1 MKTRTCIRLVFSQI
15 TLILC
20 LNVAVTLKA
29 IDETKAADRQA
40 LHGIVPPAIKE
51 LGLQPLARLPATNR
65 LHLVIGLP
73 WRNQDALIRLLNDLY
88 DPSSPGF
95 RQYLAPE
102 QFTESFGPTKDDYQA
117 LIEFASSN
125 HLVVTATS
133 PNRMLLDVSAT
144 VAEVEQALGI
154 TLNTYQHPTESR
166 TFYAPAGEPSVALS
180 LPVLYIGGLDNY
192 ILPHPLFKARPTQ
205 PADTGVPYT
214 GSGPGGGYLARDL
227 RNAYAANVSFTGTGQ
242 KVGLFEL
249 DGYYAH
255 DILAYEALAGLPSVT
270 LSNVLLDGFN
280 GSPGGANVEVALDI
294 DMAIAMAPGL
304 AEVIIYEGNNPDD
317 VLNRMANDNLAKQMS
332 SSWGWSPL
340 DPIAVQ
346 DFQQFAAQ
354 GQSMYQAS
362 GDSDAYVGP
371 VFPPSDNPYLTV
383 VGGTTLTMT
392 ANGGAYV
399 SETVWNA
406 GNGVGSGG
414 GISTTYSIPIWQ
426 QGMDMSENLGSTT
439 KRNLPD
445 VAMPA
450 DNIFIFANNG
460 QQLIVGGTSCAAP
473 LWAGFTALINQAAL
487 ANNEPLVGFINPAVY
502 ALCRSGAYAA
512 NFHDTTV
519 GNNFSPSSPTR
530 FPAVPGY
537 DLCTGWGTPIGSN
550 LIYSLGVPEPLHISP
565 VGDTVFVGPQGGP
578 LTPGALYYSL
588 TNKSGGSLTWE
599 LVQSAPWLTVGPTN
613 GTLTGGG
620 PAVTVTVQPTPVA
633 TNLGPGVYTATLAFT
648 NLTTQF
654 GQLRQVTLALATPSE
669 ISSQPTD
676 QAVLQGMAAAF
687 HVAAKGYGLLTYQWQ
702 QISGTNVINLQDGA
716 NISGTA
722 TDTLTISNVSPA
734 NVAAYS
740 VTVSNIAGIATSD
753 SASLSI
759 IASAPVIVLQPAPQ
773 SVLPGGTASFAVG
786 AVGTQPTIYRWLL
799 NGTNLSDG
807 GYIHGSR
814 TSTLSLSN
822 VTTALVGT
830 YSVLLSNTL
839 GAVTSSNAPLSLIRV
854 TAPGVILDA
863 MYSFA
868 GTTFGFNPYAGLL
881 QARDGNF
888 YGTALLGGAP
898 GNGTVF
904 KMTPGGSVSLL
915 HAFNGGLDGANPYG
929 GLVQATNGLLYG
941 TTFDG
946 GIYYYGSVFR
956 MTTNGAL
963 STAVSFNYTNNG
975 AYPVAGL
982 AQARD
987 GGFYGLSL
995 EGGLSGYGT
1004 VYRITPGGL
1013 FVLLS
1018 SFNYENGA
1026 YPSSVFVAAADGNL
1040 YGTAEN
1046 GGTNAG
1052 WGTMFRVGSAGTIT
1066 PLFSFAG
1073 DNGGIPTA
1081 GMVQDSDG
1089 ALYGVTNDGG
1099 TNGSGTVF
1107 KRGTDG
1113 AVTSLYSFSGGPDG
1127 ANPFGGLV
1135 LASDGNLYGTTMNGG
1150 AYGFGTVFLISPG
1163 GTLVTLAQLD
1173 GFQGANPAGNLVQA
1187 NDNNFYGTTVNGGL
1201 GNEGAIFRLTVNG
1214 PLQITRQP
1222 VSQSAFLGDTAMFS
1236 VASFGTLPVGYQ
1248 WLKNGTN
1255 MADGG
1260 TVAGANSRTLTIS
1273 NLTLADDADYLV
1285 VLTNNY
1291 GAVTSTLAHLSLVVS
1306 PPYIIAEPQSQTVL
1320 AGANVSLS
1328 VQAGGD
1334 GPLYFQWQMDGT
1346 NLVNG
1351 GNVSGATTPALTL
1364 TSVTAL
1370 NAGTYAVTVTNA
1382 LGSVSSTSALLAV
1395 APVVSQSGAYSLFH
1409 SFAGGNLGM
1418 NPYSGLFQARDGFLY
1433 GTTVSGG
1440 SGGYGIIYR
1449 VTTGIFAIAHA
1460 FTNGVDGAY
1469 PYAGLVQ
1476 ATDGNLYG
1484 DTSQGGA
1491 YYSGSVFKLTPGA
1504 VLTPLYSFNGGDDGS
1519 APVASLVQGRDGKLY
1534 GTAFQGGSDSYGAVF
1549 AVATN
1554 GIFTPF
1560 AAFTQTNGANPAAQ
1574 LILARDGNFYGTTET
1589 GGSNNFGTAFRLGT
1603 NGSITTLHSFG
1614 GNDGAYPLAGL
1625 IQANDGAFYGTSA
1638 TGGSNG
1644 WGTVFRL
1651 TWDGGLTNLHSFIY
1665 ADGAQPIGGLI
1676 QATDGNLYGTTSEG
1690 GLGGEGTVFQIT
1702 TNGALTTLLWFN
1714 GVYGANP
1721 QSSLVQARDGSFYG
1735 TTEYGG
1741 TAYNGASGTGN
1752 GLVFRLTLPMFLSN
1766 PFTQAV
1772 ATVGV
1777 PYAGSL
1783 GTNVVQPPTSVLTF
1797 AKTGGP
1803 AWLSVGADGTLSG
1816 VPGIADLGLNTF
1828 TVTLLDPNAWSSAA
1842 TMQILVVTSPV
1853 ITLAIARQGAN
1864 LVLTWNGATGPYTV
1878 QMTTS
1883 LDTPVWQTV
1892 AGPTLGTSL
1901 LLSPSNGAAFYR
1913 VQGQSQ

>member
-1 MKTRTCIRLVFSQI
+1 MKTRTCNRLVFSQI
-15 TLILC
+15 TLTVFLT
-20 LNVAVTLKA
+20 VAATFTC
-29 IDETKAADRQA
+29 IDEPRAADRQA
-40 LHGIVPPAIKE
+40 LHGIVPPAIQE
-51 LGLQPLARLPATNR
+51 LGLHPLARLPATDR

-73 WRNQDALIRLLNDLY
+73 WRNQDALARLLNDLY

-102 QFTESFGPTKDDYQA
+102 QFTESFGPTKEDYQA

-144 VAEVEQALGI
+144 AADVEQALGI
-154 TLNTYQHPTESR
+154 TLNVYQHPTESR
-166 TFYAPAGEPSVALS
+166 TFYSAAGEPSLALPV
-180 LPVLYIGGLDNY
+180 PVLYVSGLDNY
-192 ILPHPLFKARPTQ
+192 ALPHPLFKVRPSQ
-205 PADTGVPYT
+205 PADIGVPYT
-214 GSGPGGGYLARDL
+214 GSGPGGGYMARDL
-227 RNAYAANVSFTGTGQ
+227 RNAYVANVSFTGTGQ

-255 DILAYEALAGLPSVT
+255 DITAYEALAGLSSVT

-280 GSPGGANVEVALDI
+280 GSPGGANIEVALDI
-294 DMAIAMAPGL
+294 DMAISMAPGL
-304 AEVIIYEGNNPDD
+304 TEVIIYEGLNPDD
-317 VLNRMANDNLAKQMS
+317 VLNRMATDNLAKQMS

-371 VFPPSDNPYLTV
+371 VFPPSDNPYLTI

-406 GNGVGSGG
+406 GNGVGSSG
-414 GISTTYSIPIWQ
+414 GISTTYPIPIWQ
-426 QGMDMSENLGSTT
+426 QGLDMSQNLGSTT

-487 ANNEPLVGFINPAVY
+487 ANHEPLVGFINPAVY
-502 ALCRSGAYAA
+502 ALCRSSAYAA

-519 GNNFSPSSPTR
+519 GNNFSPTSPTR

-537 DLCTGWGTPIGSN
+537 DLCTGWGSPIGSN
-550 LIYSLGVPEPLHISP
+550 LVYSLGVPEPLHISP
-565 VGDTVFVGPQGGP
+565 ATDTVFVGPQGGP
-578 LTPGALYYSL
+578 IIPGVLNYSL
-588 TNKSGGSLTWE
+588 TNKSGGSLNWQ
-599 LVQSAPWLTVGPTN
+599 LVQSSPWLTVAPTN

-620 PAVTVTVQPTPVA
+620 PAATVSVQPTPLA
-633 TNLGPGVYTATLAFT
+633 TNLGPGIYTATLAFT

-654 GQLRQVTLALATPSE
+654 GQLRQVTLALATPPE
-669 ISSQPTD
+669 ISSQPVD
-676 QAVLQGMAAAF
+676 QAVLQGMAASF
-687 HVAAKGYGLLTYQWQ
+687 HVIAKGYGQLSYQWQ
-702 QISGTNVINLQDGA
+702 QTSGTNVINLQDGG
-716 NISGTA
+716 NIFGTA
-722 TDTLTISNVSPA
+722 TDTLTITNVFPA

-740 VTVSNIAGIATSD
+740 VIVSNIAGTTTSD

-759 IASAPVIVLQPAPQ
+759 IPSAPVILSQPAPQ
-773 SVLPGGTASFAVG
+773 SVLPSGPASFAVS
-786 AVGTQPTIYRWLL
+786 AVGTQPFIYRWLL

-807 GYIHGSR
+807 GNIHGSR

-822 VTTALVGT
+822 VTTALTGM
-830 YSVLLSNTL
+830 YSVVLSNTL
-839 GAVTSSNAPLSLIRV
+839 GAVTSSNALLSLIPV
-854 TAPGVILDA
+854 TAPGVTLDTA
-863 MYSFA
+863 YSFT
-868 GTTFGFNPYAGLL
+868 GNSFGFNPYAGLL

-904 KMTPGGSVSLL
+904 KMTPGGSVSLV

-929 GLVQATNGLLYG
+929 GLVQATNGVLYG

-946 GIYYYGSVFR
+946 GIYFYGSVFR
-956 MTTNGAL
+956 MTTNGVL
-963 STAVSFNYTNNG
+963 NTVGSFNYTNNG
-975 AYPVAGL
+975 AYPVSGL
-982 AQARD
+982 AQGRD
-987 GGFYGLSL
+987 GSFYGVSL
-995 EGGLSGYGT
+995 EGGLSGFGT
-1004 VYRITPGGL
+1004 VYRITPAGL

-1026 YPSSVFVAAADGNL
+1026 YPSSVFVPAADGNL
-1040 YGTAEN
+1040 YSTAEN
-1046 GGTNAG
+1046 GGTNGG
-1052 WGTMFRVGSAGTIT
+1052 WGNLFRVGSAGTIASV
-1066 PLFSFAG
+1066 FSFDG

-1081 GMVQDSDG
+1081 GMVQDNDG
-1089 ALYGVTNDGG
+1089 VFYGVTDGGG

-1107 KRGTDG
+1107 KLGTDG

-1163 GTLVTLAQLD
+1163 GTLVSLAQLD

-1187 NDNNFYGTTVNGGL
+1187 NDNSFYGTTVNGGL
-1201 GNEGAIFRLTVNG
+1201 GNEGAIFRLTING
-1214 PLQITRQP
+1214 PPQITRQP
-1222 VSQSAFLGDTAMFS
+1222 APKSAFLGDTAMFS
-1236 VASFGTLPVGYQ
+1236 VASFGSLPVAYQ

-1255 MADGG
+1255 LNGGG
-1260 TVAGANSRTLTIS
+1260 TVSGANARTLTIS
-1273 NLTLADDADYLV
+1273 NLTLADDADYSV
-1285 VLTNNY
+1285 VLTNAY
-1291 GAVTSTLAHLSLVVS
+1291 GAVTSSLAHLSVVVS
-1306 PPYIIAEPQSQTVL
+1306 PPYIIAGPQSQTVL
-1320 AGANVSLS
+1320 VGANLSLS
-1328 VQAGGD
+1328 AQAGGD

-1351 GNVSGATTPALTL
+1351 GNVSGATTPTLSL
-1364 TSVTAL
+1364 TSVTVL

-1382 LGSVSSTSALLAV
+1382 LGSASSTGAVLAV
-1395 APVVSQSGAYSLFH
+1395 APIVNPSGAYTLFH
-1409 SFAGGNLGM
+1409 SFAGGNLGL
-1418 NPYSGLFQARDGFLY
+1418 NPYSGLVQAKDGFLY

-1449 VTTGIFAIAHA
+1449 VTTGIFAIFHE

-1476 ATDGNLYG
+1476 AADGNLYG

-1491 YYSGSVFKLTPGA
+1491 TFSGAVFKLTPNA
-1504 VLTPLYSFNGGDDGS
+1504 AFTPLYSFNGGDDGS
-1519 APVASLVQGRDGKLY
+1519 MPVASLVQGRDGKLY
-1534 GTAFQGGSDSYGAVF
+1534 GTTFQGGGNSYGGAF
-1549 AVATN
+1549 ALETN
-1554 GIFTPF
+1554 GNF
-1560 AAFTQTNGANPAAQ
+1560 ASLISFNQTNGANPAAQ
-1574 LILARDGNFYGTTET
+1574 LILGRDGNFYGTTET
-1589 GGSNNFGTAFRLGT
+1589 GGSSNFGTVFRLGT

-1625 IQANDGAFYGTSA
+1625 IQANDGAFYGATA

-1651 TWDGGLTNLHSFIY
+1651 TNDGALTNLHSFVY
-1665 ADGAQPIGGLI
+1665 ADGAEPVGGVV
-1676 QATDGNLYGTTSEG
+1676 QGTDGNLYGTTSIG
-1690 GLGGEGTVFQIT
+1690 GIGGQGTVFQIT
-1702 TNGALTTLLWFN
+1702 IDGTLTPLLWFN
-1714 GVYGANP
+1714 GVNGANP
-1721 QSSLVQARDGSFYG
+1721 QSSLVQSRDGSFYG

-1741 TAYNGASGTGN
+1741 TSYNGASGTGN

-1783 GTNVVQPPTSVLTF
+1783 ATNVVQPPTSILTF

-1803 AWLSVGADGTLSG
+1803 GWLTVGADGTLSG

-1828 TVTLLDPNAWSSAA
+1828 TVTLLDTNAWSSAG
-1842 TMQILVVTSPV
+1842 TMEILVVPFPV
-1853 ITLAIARQGAN
+1853 ITVTIARQGADI
-1864 LVLTWNGATGPYTV
+1864 LLTWNGATGPYTV

-1883 LDTPVWQTV
+1883 LDTPIWQTI
-1892 AGPTLGTSL
+1892 AGPTPSTSL
-1901 LLSPSNGAAFYR
+1901 MLSLSNGAAFYR
-1913 VQGQSQ
+1913 VQGQTQ